1 VEVRAG
7 TYSFQNEGLTVRG
20 LSSSGRAVLTAY
32 GEESVVFDGGS
43 SVRELV
49 RVSGEGTTVE
59 RITFQNAGAHN
70 IEVRGGRD
78 HRIQCNRFLRNVASD
93 SVKAGD
99 GASQV
104 LLRGND
110 FSQWDSQAIDLTAVR
125 GVTIVEN
132 IFHDPAAADGN
143 GIGAKLGSRDVVIA
157 RNRFERTGGLAFGGV
172 GEAHD
177 DVFEAF
183 ALVAEENR
191 FEDLTGPL
199 VKFYSCSG
207 CAFRGNDVSGA
218 AGGFVLGGERLE
230 GPSGCA
236 GGCRPTESAVVSGN
250 RLRRMRGGAE
260 SGPNIFWG
268 VFSTETSRLSAG
280 SNLYCHSA
288 GDEARFLVDDRPL
301 SFTEWT
307 RRTGTDGTSRV
318 ASESEPAC
326 SGW

>member
-7 TYSFQNEGLTVRG
+7 TYSILNEGLTVRG
-20 LSSSGRAVLTAY
+20 LSSGGRAVLTAY
-32 GEESVVFDGGS
+32 DDESVVFDGGS
-43 SVRELV
+43 SVRELL

-78 HRIQCNRFLRNVASD
+78 HRIQCNRFLRNVSSD

-110 FSQWDSQAIDLTAVR
+110 FSQRDSQAIDLTAVA
-125 GVTIVEN
+125 GVIIVEN
-132 IFHDPAAADGN
+132 YFHDPLAADGN
-143 GIGAKLGSRDVVIA
+143 AIGAKLGSRDVLIA

-177 DVFEAF
+177 DAFEAF
-183 ALVAEENR
+183 GLSAEENR
-191 FEDLTGPL
+191 FEDLRGAL

-207 CAFRGNDVSGA
+207 CSVRRNDVSGA
-218 AGGFVLGGERLE
+218 SGGFILGGERLE
-230 GPSGCA
+230 GASGCT
-236 GGCRPTESAVVSGN
+236 GGCRPTESAAVSEN
-250 RLRRMRGGAE
+250 RLRRMRGGVE

-268 VFSTETSRLSAG
+268 VFSTETSRLSAS
-280 SNLYCHSA
+280 SNLYCHTA
-288 GDEARFLVDDRPL
+288 DDDARFLIDDL
-301 SFTEWT
+301 SIGFAEWV
-307 RRTGTDGTSRV
+307 RRAGTDGTSRV
-318 ASESEPAC
+318 AAESESIC